1 MLSGG
6 YLPCPMLINQLDCVG
21 GKRIV
26 LNALILPCIVKLIKI
41 AFDFPALPARQLD
54 GIGKNAVAGLLFV
67 KTIARMFKDYKP
79 FKFFGAIALIFFI
92 LGLAVGIP
100 VLVEFFNTHFIT
112 KVPSAILATG
122 FMGLAAVAFQCAIIL
137 DTITRQH
144 RENYELNLLRYEQI
158 ENLKK

>member
-41 AFDFPALPARQLD
+41 ALDFTALPARQLD

-67 KTIARMFKDYKP
+67 KTPCIV
-79 FKFFGAIALIFFI
+79 GGGI
-92 LGLAVGIP
+92 L
-100 VLVEFFNTHFIT
+100 
-112 KVPSAILATG
+112 
-122 FMGLAAVAFQCAIIL
+122 
-137 DTITRQH
+137 
-144 RENYELNLLRYEQI
+144 
-158 ENLKK
+158 